1 LKEHLFVAGTV
12 VPVLPR
18 TDQRSNHTIA
28 TTPTG
33 CRRAMLCAFGQGE
46 MARLPAQGYSVDTGE
61 LK

>member
-18 TDQRSNHTIA
+18 TAQRSNDTTKL

-33 CRRAMLCAFGQGE
+33 CRRAMLCAFDCGDMG
-46 MARLPAQGYSVDTGE
+46 AGRLQLFG
-61 LK
+61 